1 MLADAAIERYSRQ
14 ILLPDVGGLGQER
27 LAATRVIVSGDDPAA
42 AFAATLVA
50 AAGATV
56 VCRPGVPGTLEATVG
71 GVTIVARAHG
81 GGGMV
86 MTLLGR
92 PCLHCVG
99 ERGWDLRP
107 AAATAVDPALAQ
119 TLGGL
124 VAGEALRAA
133 LGLVA
138 LGRVQTVDLAGGAF
152 DGRPIP
158 ATDGCAA
165 CAGAP

>member
-27 LAATRVIVSGDDPAA
+27 LTATRVIVSGDGPAA

-56 VCRPGVPGTLEATVG
+56 VCRPGAPGALEATVG
-71 GVTIVARAHG
+71 GVTILARASG
-81 GGGMV
+81 GAGVV

-99 ERGWDLRP
+99 ERAWGPRP
-107 AAATAVDPALAQ
+107 SGAT
-119 TLGGL
+119 
-124 VAGEALRAA
+124 R
-133 LGLVA
+133 
-138 LGRVQTVDLAGGAF
+138 R
-152 DGRPIP
+152 
-158 ATDGCAA
+158 
-165 CAGAP
+165 